1 MVPILY
7 LFKTIIFLITTGREM
22 NMKKITK
29 YFLEGLLLLVPLF
42 VTLYVFYFIFTR
54 IDNFFKFETKGL
66 GFIVTIVMIIVIGY
80 VSSSLLTSRFVEKID
95 ASFSRLPLV
104 KMIYTSIKDLINAFV
119 GDKKRFN
126 RPVLVE
132 IYPGSNVKV
141 AGFITSDD
149 LKKIGIVDSVAVY
162 LPQSY
167 NFAGFLIVVPKEQ
180 IEPLDVDSG
189 RVMAFIVSGGVTF
202 PGRDDADFSGTSS
215 RGA

>member
-1 MVPILY
+1 MD
-7 LFKTIIFLITTGREM
+7 
-22 NMKKITK
+22 MKKITK

-54 IDNFFKFETKGL
+54 IDNFFKFEIKGM
-66 GFIVTIVMIIVIGY
+66 GFIVTIIMITVVGY

-126 RPVLVE
+126 RPVLIDV
-132 IYPGSNVKV
+132 YPGSNVKV

-149 LKKIGIVDSVAVY
+149 LGSLGMRDNVAVY

-167 NFAGFLIVVPKEQ
+167 NFAGFLIVVPKDQ
-180 IEPLDVDSG
+180 ITPLDIDSG
-189 RVMAFIVSGGVTF
+189 RVMAFIVSGGVTS
-202 PGRDDADFSGTSS
+202 PTQDDDFLGDS
-215 RGA
+215 

>member
-1 MVPILY
+1 
-7 LFKTIIFLITTGREM
+7 M

-54 IDNFFKFETKGL
+54 IDNFLEFDTKGL
-66 GFIVTIVMIIVIGY
+66 GFVATIVMITVVGY
-80 VSSSLLTSRFVEKID
+80 VSSTLLTGRFVEKID

-126 RPVLVE
+126 RPVLIE

-149 LKKIGIVDSVAVY
+149 LKRFGIADSVAVY

-167 NFAGFLIVVPKEQ
+167 NFAGFLIVVPKNQ
-180 IEPLDVDSG
+180 VTPLDVESG

-202 PGRDDADFSGTSS
+202 PGRDHADIFDKSNEG
-215 RGA
+215 G